1 MAKAVRRKGTRTG
14 KRSAIQEEH
23 SKRMGLKILLI
34 LALPVLIFIITG
46 ISATLGS
53 ADLTIWDAYS
63 AILHRIPFLSN
74 YFPSTWLSDIC
85 VWHLRLP
92 RIAWAIAAGFGLGI
106 SGAAMQAILRNPLAS
121 PFTLGISSGAG
132 FGVSLAIVLNLGVF
146 GGMWLII
153 GNAFLF
159 AMLCS
164 GLILGLSAIRGATS
178 EIMILCG
185 IAMNYIFGAAS
196 GLFKYFSSD
205 EELREMSFWGMG
217 DLGAFSW
224 SELRIVVVILVVCSA
239 VLLMKAWDLNVMT
252 VGDEA
257 AKSLGVDSG
266 RIRVIVMVASSLLI
280 AGVVSF
286 TGIIGFIGLVGPHMA
301 RMIIGADHRF
311 LLPAS
316 GLLGGVILLGADT
329 VGRTIIAP
337 IILPVSSVTAVLG
350 VPFFLYLILKRRRQY
365 W

>member
-23 SKRMGLKILLI
+23 SKRMGLKVLLI

-46 ISATLGS
+46 ISAALGS
-53 ADLTIWDAYS
+53 ADISVWDAYS
-63 AILHRIPFLSN
+63 AILHKIPFLSN
-74 YFPSTWLSDIC
+74 YFYSTWLSDIC

-92 RIAWAIAAGFGLGI
+92 RIAWAIVAGFGLGI

-121 PFTLGISSGAG
+121 PFTLGISAGAG
-132 FGVSLAIVLNLGVF
+132 FGVSVAIVLNLGF
-146 GGMWLII
+146 IGGMWLII
-153 GNAFLF
+153 GNAFVF

-164 GLILGLSAIRGATS
+164 GLILGLAAIRGATS

-185 IAMNYIFGAAS
+185 IALNYVFNAAS
-196 GLFKYFSSD
+196 TLFKYFAS
-205 EELREMSFWGMG
+205 EQELQDMSFWGMG
-217 DLGAFSW
+217 DLGRFSW
-224 SELRIVVVILVVCSA
+224 SEIQLVLIISAICTA

-252 VGDEA
+252 VGDEE
-257 AKSLGVDSG
+257 AKSLGVDSNRL
-266 RIRVIVMVASSLLI
+266 RIIVMVTSSLLI
-280 AGVVSF
+280 ASIVCF
-286 TGIIGFIGLVGPHMA
+286 TGTIGFIGLVAPHMA

-316 GLLGGVILLGADT
+316 GFFGSLILLGADT

-337 IILPVSSVTAVLG
+337 VILPVGSMTAMLG
-350 VPFFLYLILKRRRQY
+350 VPFFLYLVIKRRREY

>member
-1 MAKAVRRKGTRTG
+1 MAKTTRRRGTRTG
-14 KRSAIQEEH
+14 KKSAIQEEH
-23 SKRMGLKILLI
+23 GKRIGMKILLV
-34 LALPVLIFIITG
+34 LTLPVLIFIITG

-63 AILHRIPFLSN
+63 AILHKIFPE
-74 YFPSTWLSDIC
+74 YFYTTWLSDIC

-92 RIAWAIAAGFGLGI
+92 RIAWAITAGFGLGI

-121 PFTLGISSGAG
+121 PFTLGISSGAA
-132 FGVSLAIVLNLGVF
+132 FGVSLAIVLNLGFF

-153 GNAFLF
+153 GNAFIF

-164 GLILGLSAIRGATS
+164 GLILGLASIRGATS

-196 GLFKYFSSD
+196 SLFKYFASD
-205 EELREMSFWGMG
+205 QELREMSFWGMG

-224 SELRIVVVILVVCSA
+224 EELRIVMALIAIGSF
-239 VLLMKAWDLNVMT
+239 VLMRKAWDLNVMT
-252 VGDEA
+252 VGDET
-257 AKSLGVDSG
+257 AKSLGVESN
-266 RIRVIVMVASSLLI
+266 RIRAVVMTASSLLI
-280 AGVVSF
+280 AGIVAF
-286 TGIIGFIGLVGPHMA
+286 TGIIGFVGLVGPHMA
-301 RMIIGADHRF
+301 RMVIGADHRF

-329 VGRTIIAP
+329 VGRTILAP
-337 IILPVSSVTAVLG
+337 IILPVGSMTSMLG
-350 VPFFLYLILKRRRQY
+350 VPFFLYLILKRRREY

>member
-1 MAKAVRRKGTRTG
+1 MAKAVRRRGTRTG

-23 SKRMGLKILLI
+23 SKRMVLKILLI
-34 LALPVLIFIITG
+34 LALPVIIFIITG

-53 ADLTIWDAYS
+53 ADITVWDAYS
-63 AILHRIPFLSN
+63 AILHKILPG
-74 YFPSTWLSDIC
+74 YFHSTWLSDIC

-132 FGVSLAIVLNLGVF
+132 FGVSVAIVLNFGLF

-153 GNAFLF
+153 GNAFIF

-164 GLILGLSAIRGATS
+164 GLILGLSAIKGATS

-185 IAMNYIFGAAS
+185 IAMNYVFSAAS
-196 GLFKYFSSD
+196 RLLKYFSTD
-205 EELREMSFWGMG
+205 EELSEMSFWGMG

-224 SELRIVVVILVVCSA
+224 SELRIVVVIVVVCSF

-257 AKSLGVDSG
+257 AKSLGVDSD
-266 RIRVIVMVASSLLI
+266 RIRIVIMVASSLLI
-280 AGVVSF
+280 AGIVSF

-329 VGRTIIAP
+329 VARTIIAP
-337 IILPVSSVTAVLG
+337 IILPVGSVTAMLG
-350 VPFFLYLILKRRRQY
+350 VPFFLYLILKRRREY

>member
-1 MAKAVRRKGTRTG
+1 MAKAVRRRGTRTG

-23 SKRMGLKILLI
+23 SKRMVLKILLI
-34 LALPVLIFIITG
+34 LALPVIIFIITG

-53 ADLTIWDAYS
+53 ADITVWDAYS
-63 AILHRIPFLSN
+63 AILHKILPG
-74 YFPSTWLSDIC
+74 YFHSTWLSDIC

-121 PFTLGISSGAG
+121 PF
-132 FGVSLAIVLNLGVF
+132 VAIVLNFGLF

-153 GNAFLF
+153 GNAFIF

-164 GLILGLSAIRGATS
+164 GLILGLSAIKGATS

-185 IAMNYIFGAAS
+185 IAMNYVFSAAS
-196 GLFKYFSSD
+196 RLLKYFSTD
-205 EELREMSFWGMG
+205 EELSEMSFWGMG

-224 SELRIVVVILVVCSA
+224 SELRIVVVIVVVCSF

-257 AKSLGVDSG
+257 AKSLGVDSD
-266 RIRVIVMVASSLLI
+266 RIRIVIMVASSLLI
-280 AGVVSF
+280 AGIVSF

-329 VGRTIIAP
+329 VARTIIAP
-337 IILPVSSVTAVLG
+337 IILPVGSVTAMLG
-350 VPFFLYLILKRRRQY
+350 VPFFLYLILKRRREY

>member
-1 MAKAVRRKGTRTG
+1 
-14 KRSAIQEEH
+14 
-23 SKRMGLKILLI
+23 
-34 LALPVLIFIITG
+34 
-46 ISATLGS
+46 
-53 ADLTIWDAYS
+53 
-63 AILHRIPFLSN
+63 
-74 YFPSTWLSDIC
+74 
-85 VWHLRLP
+85 
-92 RIAWAIAAGFGLGI
+92 
-106 SGAAMQAILRNPLAS
+106 
-121 PFTLGISSGAG
+121 
-132 FGVSLAIVLNLGVF
+132 
-146 GGMWLII
+146 
-153 GNAFLF
+153 
-159 AMLCS
+159 
-164 GLILGLSAIRGATS
+164 
-178 EIMILCG
+178 MILCG

-196 GLFKYFSSD
+196 GLLKYFSSD

-224 SELRIVVVILVVCSA
+224 SELRIVVAILVACSA
-239 VLLMKAWDLNVMT
+239 VLMMKAWDLNVMT

-257 AKSLGVDSG
+257 AKSLGVDSN
-266 RIRVIVMVASSLLI
+266 RIRTVVMVASSLLI